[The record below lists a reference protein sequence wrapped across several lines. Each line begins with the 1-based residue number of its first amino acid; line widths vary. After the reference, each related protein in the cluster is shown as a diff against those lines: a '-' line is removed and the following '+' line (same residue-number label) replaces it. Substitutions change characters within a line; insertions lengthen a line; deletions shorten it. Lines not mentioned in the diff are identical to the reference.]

1 MREPGD
7 FARRAT
13 GFGAALAA
21 ATGLISLLPRHATP
35 GASHRA
41 GANPTLDGPDPNAKS
56 PAERSL
62 PTAQHERKDVSFRAL
77 ATGGFG
83 VLVFVACA
91 VGVAWWFY
99 PEPDK
104 VLRFQPPATYPM
116 PTLQDDP
123 VADMNRFRSEQMRQ
137 LNGIYW
143 LDKANGTVHLPIE
156 DAMHIVARDG
166 IPDWP
171 KTPYPPVVPAR

>member
-7 FARRAT
+7 LARRAG
-13 GFGAALAA
+13 GFGAALVA
-21 ATGLISLLPRHATP
+21 ATGLISLLPRHATQ
-35 GASHRA
+35 
-41 GANPTLDGPDPNAKS
+41 GANPAADGPDPGAEG
-56 PAERSL
+56 PAERHL
-62 PTAQHERKDVSFRAL
+62 PTAQHEQKDVSFRAM
-77 ATGGFG
+77 ATGGAG
-83 VLVFVACA
+83 VLAFVACA
-91 VGVAWWFY
+91 VGVAWWLY

-104 VLRFQPPATYPM
+104 TLHFQPPASYPS

-123 VADMNRFRSEQMRQ
+123 VADMNRFRDEQLRQ

-143 LDKANGTVHLPIE
+143 LDKAGGTAHLPIE
-156 DAMHIVARDG
+156 DAMRIVARDG